1 MPPNHKKKKQRK
13 PKNQHQPH
21 GSEEPQESVEDNDV
35 AGQKSPP
42 EEEEQNNNKPYV
54 VRHSDVWGRY
64 LIASR
69 NLKAGEVIIQVEP
82 LAVGPWAESDPVCL
96 GCHKTFEVGAKTVR

>member
-1 MPPNHKKKKQRK
+1 MQSREVFQETFELIIFLFDFQLFQKQRK

-35 AGQKSPP
+35 AGQKSLP

-54 VRHSDVWGRY
+54 VRHSDVWGR
-64 LIASR
+64 
-69 NLKAGEVIIQVEP
+69 
-82 LAVGPWAESDPVCL
+82 
-96 GCHKTFEVGAKTVR
+96 